1 MKVLDSLRDLL
12 KLVRLSKPLLFLGV
26 LFLISSAGVNLLI
39 PKLVGDIFNTLESNF
54 VLSDIHTLSFYLALV
69 FLGRGL
75 FTYGHTVCF
84 GRLTVQSLT
93 DLRQRVY
100 GHAVKLPVFVFKKK
114 NVSEITSRI
123 SADIQRLENF
133 FNQVI
138 PTLLS
143 QSIVGIG
150 ALVMTFIISWKLAG
164 IILIIFPLVLFLSG
178 KLTNGIKGISSEL
191 QGDTARS
198 NIIIQES
205 LTDIYAVKSFTNEPF
220 QVQKF
225 KRMTNSVTKLGTR
238 LILAE
243 SRYELINMIT
253 MGLLIVFM
261 IWRSAVMISQGTL
274 GQGDVIAF
282 ATYLLLVFGCFHT
295 ISKAIADVQKSV
307 GSVESIL
314 ELLGNKPEELEQTG
328 NVDLSGSLRF
338 ENVNF
343 SYPDNPKKFIL
354 KNINFEIPQGERWA
368 LVGSSGS
375 GKSTIASLVLQFYQP
390 TTGKVYFDDIEMTKL
405 SLYNIRKN
413 MAVVPQSS
421 SLFTGTIRENI
432 MYGRLDATEEE
443 FQEVAI
449 EASVDEFVKDLT
461 DGYATE
467 VGENGMRLSGGQR
480 QRILL
485 ARAML
490 KNPKILILD
499 EATSALD
506 SETEMLVQV
515 AIYLMTQK
523 CTSLTIAHRLST
535 VKTADRILV
544 MDQGEIIEQGT
555 YEELMADDNS
565 HFRHLN
571 FLSLDTKES

>member
-1 MKVLDSLRDLL
+1 
-12 KLVRLSKPLLFLGV
+12 
-26 LFLISSAGVNLLI
+26 
-39 PKLVGDIFNTLESNF
+39 
-54 VLSDIHTLSFYLALV
+54 
-69 FLGRGL
+69 
-75 FTYGHTVCF
+75 
-84 GRLTVQSLT
+84 
-93 DLRQRVY
+93 
-100 GHAVKLPVFVFKKK
+100 
-114 NVSEITSRI
+114 
-123 SADIQRLENF
+123 
-133 FNQVI
+133 
-138 PTLLS
+138 
-143 QSIVGIG
+143 
-150 ALVMTFIISWKLAG
+150 
-164 IILIIFPLVLFLSG
+164 
-178 KLTNGIKGISSEL
+178 
-191 QGDTARS
+191 
-198 NIIIQES
+198 
-205 LTDIYAVKSFTNEPF
+205 
-220 QVQKF
+220 
-225 KRMTNSVTKLGTR
+225 
-238 LILAE
+238 
-243 SRYELINMIT
+243 
-253 MGLLIVFM
+253 
-261 IWRSAVMISQGTL
+261 MISQGTL

-314 ELLGNKPEELEQTG
+314 ELLGNKPEELEQVG
-328 NVDLSGSLRF
+328 DVDLSGSLRF

-343 SYPDNPKKFIL
+343 AYPDNPDKFIL